1 MKGSFLWRSAAAYM
15 RSKVRAIAMMCIFAF
30 IFAIILYLY
39 EVSAD
44 AIIYASV
51 LCTVV
56 GLIYLLLDFTGFYR
70 KLKSLK
76 SASADVTVSLA
87 SLPLAKNAIEQGY
100 EDLIKKLYGEL
111 NRLYMENN
119 AARNYIQDY

>member
-1 MKGSFLWRSAAAYM
+1 MKDSFLWRSAAAYM

-76 SASADVTVSLA
+76 KRISRRDCIAGHRFRWQKT
-87 SLPLAKNAIEQGY
+87 P
-100 EDLIKKLYGEL
+100 
-111 NRLYMENN
+111 
-119 AARNYIQDY
+119 